1 MQELGSH
8 TSRFHSLHS
17 LVSSLEN
24 LGEPRVRVCVCV
36 CAEVGEPWDWLGWG
50 WWQLWGLPGGR
61 IQLAEAESFQGS
73 EQAGTE

>member
-36 CAEVGEPWDWLGWG
+36 CARRSRGAVGLARVGVVAALGAPRR
-50 WWQLWGLPGGR
+50 QNSVGR
-61 IQLAEAESFQGS
+61 S
-73 EQAGTE
+73 